1 MRLLV
6 FLLMP
11 IIASADEEMHTC
23 NEVIEVNTERVVAD
37 KTWLSQS
44 YETVTTREIIPDVM
58 LVMKFEQQL
67 EVTQT
72 GHSVVI

>member
-1 MRLLV
+1 
-6 FLLMP
+6 
-11 IIASADEEMHTC
+11 MHTC

-67 EVTQT
+67 EVTENNFVVT
-72 GHSVVI
+72 GRDD